1 MGDSLAT
8 LLLGR
13 LPTPVLRIDFRL
25 LQRYCQQDVYP
36 DLMHGFMV
44 RPASPSIAEAE
55 LAERYAIRTSPPVLA
70 IMERLWD
77 AARAGLDPEDT
88 EAGLSQH
95 AFARFHGLLSLA
107 LLGRVDERS
116 EAVMADCEWALGGGT
131 SRMSSAAFSEWLY
144 DVLEGWAAEATKMS
158 LIGLADELLE
168 TITVR
173 GSGAGGAYKLR
184 APADVEWMG
193 LVRFRDMAAPPTAIN
208 WYQAKRLVESAIRWR
223 AWGNISRPAPPSPP
237 PLWTAHRS
245 RRLRTGC
252 CWAHAYP

>member
-95 AFARFHGLLSLA
+95 AFARFHGLLSLFHP
-107 LLGRVDERS
+107 LLCCPLPYHMAPFHMRMVPQPHYCVPLHAVSFLTCPQVRVH
-116 EAVMADCEWALGGGT
+116 
-131 SRMSSAAFSEWLY
+131 
-144 DVLEGWAAEATKMS
+144 
-158 LIGLADELLE
+158 
-168 TITVR
+168 
-173 GSGAGGAYKLR
+173 
-184 APADVEWMG
+184 
-193 LVRFRDMAAPPTAIN
+193 FR
-208 WYQAKRLVESAIRWR
+208 
-223 AWGNISRPAPPSPP
+223 
-237 PLWTAHRS
+237 
-245 RRLRTGC
+245 
-252 CWAHAYP
+252 